1 MRTKSPLPTDL
12 TRLHQRLETWRQQR
26 TKGTRIPE
34 PLWEAAA
41 QLARTYG
48 PSRVGRVLQLGYAQL
63 QGRLAGP
70 GPVGA
75 TALPGPVQAPAFVE
89 VALDGASDSAGCTL
103 ELENRLGAKMTIRL
117 PSGKAAPLVAL
128 AQALWRAGR

>member
-1 MRTKSPLPTDL
+1 MKAKSPLPTDL
-12 TRLHQRLETWRQQR
+12 TRLQQRLNTWRQQR

-34 PLWEAAA
+34 PLWEAAVR
-41 QLARTYG
+41 LARAHG

-70 GPVGA
+70 GPVAGS
-75 TALPGPVQAPAFVE
+75 TLPGPAQAPAFVE
-89 VALDGASDSAGCTL
+89 VALDQVRGPAGCTL

-117 PSGKAAPLVAL
+117 PSAKAAPLVAL
-128 AQALWRAGR
+128 AQALWRGSR